1 MFAKGRQHMTNR
13 RHTLGAG
20 TAPRKGAEMDSWVR
34 YTWDLAGL
42 TGADQE
48 PPSGFHLVAA
58 APHDEAA
65 VLEVVLEAYGS
76 DPVWAAMLPAIE
88 RRMRARVAET
98 LGRPSCEY
106 IALTQQD
113 RAVAISGIAREHWT
127 DQNLLTGVCVRPE
140 FQRRGLGTFLL
151 GYSLERL
158 RRIGLATAR
167 VYTESGSLADRK
179 IYPLFGGRR
188 EEAVVYPGAALGG
201 ERRTQEARGSG
212 GRAEK
217 PG

>member
-1 MFAKGRQHMTNR
+1 MG
-13 RHTLGAG
+13 
-20 TAPRKGAEMDSWVR
+20 SWVR

-42 TGADQE
+42 TGAEQQ
-48 PPSGFHLVAA
+48 PPTGFQLAA
-58 APHDEAA
+58 AGPRDEAA

-76 DPVWAAMLPAIE
+76 DSVWAAMLPAIE

-151 GYSLERL
+151 GYSLER
-158 RRIGLATAR
+158 RRMGLAAAR
-167 VYTESGSLADRK
+167 VYTESDSLADRK

-188 EEAVVYPGAALGG
+188 EEDVVYPAAALGG
-201 ERRTQEARGSG
+201 EPRT
-212 GRAEK
+212 
-217 PG
+217 